1 MAAVFDI
8 LLIFS
13 CCAPPFGTH
22 INKNK
27 DPSAWIQ
34 GLRSHSR
41 ADRIERGKREGQR
54 DRTARKNEDETK
66 TKEETVA
73 AKEAFLFGNVCWQ
86 EAIRC
91 LFRSKP
97 VAQ

>member
-1 MAAVFDI
+1 VRPHLARI
-8 LLIFS
+8 L
-13 CCAPPFGTH
+13 TRT
-22 INKNK
+22 K
-27 DPSAWIQ
+27 IQ
-34 GLRSHSR
+34 AHGYKASDRTR
-41 ADRIERGKREGQR
+41 AQIESNGEREKAKR

-73 AKEAFLFGNVCWQ
+73 AKDAFLFGVVCWQ

-91 LFRSKP
+91 LFLSKP

>member
-1 MAAVFDI
+1 MRPHLARI
-8 LLIFS
+8 L
-13 CCAPPFGTH
+13 TRT
-22 INKNK
+22 K
-27 DPSAWIQ
+27 IQ
-34 GLRSHSR
+34 AHGYKAS
-41 ADRIERGKREGQR
+41 DRTRTGKERTGIG
-54 DRTARKNEDETK
+54 RTARKNEDETK

>member
-34 GLRSHSR
+34 GLRSHSNR
-41 ADRIERGKREGQR
+41 EREKR
-54 DRTARKNEDETK
+54 DRTARKNEDETRK
-66 TKEETVA
+66 KETVA
-73 AKEAFLFGNVCWQ
+73 TKEDFLFGNVWLQ
-86 EAIRC
+86 EARYV
-91 LFRSKP
+91 FVS
-97 VAQ
+97 V